1 MKIGILG
8 AAAIA
13 PSAIIAPARLV
24 EGVEVHAVAA
34 RDVHRAEKFARKY
47 GLAKSFG
54 SYGALLADEQ
64 IDAVYIPLP
73 NGLHGEWTLRA
84 LNAGKHVLCEK
95 PFTANAEEAETVA
108 QKAKQTTLTVMEA
121 FHWRYHAL
129 AARVKQITQT
139 REIGDV
145 VQVEMSLCFPLPVF
159 NDIRWQWAL
168 AGGSLMDAGCYCVSI
183 TRFLADAEA
192 DSGIEVTRAR
202 AKTIGDN
209 RIDRWISAD
218 LSFGNGVQGTV
229 TAAMWSGTLLKMKAK
244 VTGSHGELHILN
256 PVAPQ
261 YLNRLTVKSGGTR
274 RTESVKGEATYTA
287 QLRAFKAA
295 CEGKATNLTGVDYA
309 VRNMGLIDAIYRKA
323 ELPIRQPWSVL
334 NVDRQATE

>member
-8 AAAIA
+8 AASIA

-34 RDVHRAEKFARKY
+34 RDTHKAEKFAKKH
-47 GLAKSFG
+47 GLAISYG
-54 SYGALLADEQ
+54 SYDALLADEQ

-73 NGLHGEWTLRA
+73 NGLHGGWTVRA

-95 PFTANAEEAETVA
+95 PFTANAEEAEAVA
-108 QKAKQTTLTVMEA
+108 QKSKQTALTVMEA

-129 AARVKQITQT
+129 AERVKQIIQS
-139 REIGDV
+139 REIGEV
-145 VQVEMSLCFPLPVF
+145 KQVEMSLCFPLPVF
-159 NDIRWQWAL
+159 SNIRWQWAL

-183 TRFLADAEA
+183 TRFLADAET
-192 DSGIEVTRAR
+192 DSMIEVTRAR
-202 AKTIGDN
+202 AKTIGDD

-229 TAAMWSGTLLKMKAK
+229 TAAMWSSTLLKLKAK

-261 YLNRLTVKSGGTR
+261 HFNRLTVKSGDMR
-274 RTESVKGEATYTA
+274 RTEKVKGEATYTA
-287 QLRAFKAA
+287 QLRAFYAA

-309 VRNMGLIDAIYRKA
+309 VRNMSVIDAIYRKA
-323 ELPIRQPWSVL
+323 GLPVRQPWSGL
-334 NVDRQATE
+334 RSARQAT

>member
-8 AAAIA
+8 AASIA

-24 EGVEVHAVAA
+24 EGLEAYAVAA
-34 RDVHRAEKFARKY
+34 RDTRKAEKFAKKH
-47 GLAKSFG
+47 GLAKCHI
-54 SYGALLADEQ
+54 SYDALLADGQ

-73 NGLHGEWTLRA
+73 NGLHGEWTMKA

-95 PFTANAEEAETVA
+95 PFTANAEEAEAVA
-108 QKAKQTTLTVMEA
+108 QKTRQTALTVMEA

-129 AARVKQITQT
+129 VDRVKQIIQSG
-139 REIGDV
+139 EIGEV
-145 VQVEMSLCFPLPVF
+145 TQVEMSMCFPLPVF
-159 NDIRWQWAL
+159 SDIRWQWAL

-183 TRFLADAEA
+183 TRFLADAET
-192 DSGIEVTRAR
+192 DSTIEVTRAR
-202 AKTIGDN
+202 AKTISDN

-218 LSFGNGVQGTV
+218 LSFGNGVRGTV

-244 VTGSHGELHILN
+244 VTGSRGELHILN

-261 YLNRLTVKSGGTR
+261 YFNRLTVKSGGTR
-274 RTESVKGEATYTA
+274 RTEKVEGETTYTA

-309 VRNMGLIDAIYRKA
+309 VRNMGVIDAIYRKA
-323 ELPIRQPWSVL
+323 ELPVRQPWSDL
-334 NVDRQATE
+334 HASRQAPE

>member
-1 MKIGILG
+1 MKIGTLG
-8 AAAIA
+8 AASIA

-24 EGVEVHAVAA
+24 EGLEVFAVAA
-34 RDVHRAEKFARKY
+34 RDLHKAEKFARKH
-47 GLAKSFG
+47 GLAISYG
-54 SYGALLADEQ
+54 SYDALLADEQ
-64 IDAVYIPLP
+64 VDAVYIPLP
-73 NGLHGEWTLRA
+73 NGLHGEWTVKA

-95 PFTANAEEAETVA
+95 PFTANAEEAEAVA
-108 QKAKQTTLTVMEA
+108 RKAKETTLTAMEA

-129 AARVKQITQT
+129 ADRVQQIIQS
-139 REIGDV
+139 REIGEV
-145 VQVEMSLCFPLPVF
+145 KKVEMTMCFPLPVF
-159 NDIRWQWAL
+159 SDIRWQWAL

-183 TRFLADAEA
+183 TRFLADAET
-192 DSGIEVTRAR
+192 DSAIEVTRAR

-218 LSFGNGVQGTV
+218 LVFGNGVHGTV
-229 TAAMWSGTLLKMKAK
+229 TAAMWSGSLLKMKAV
-244 VTGSHGELHILN
+244 VTGSHGELHVMN

-261 YLNRLTVKSGGTR
+261 YFNRLTVKSGGTR

-309 VRNMGLIDAIYRKA
+309 VRNMSVIDAIYRKA
-323 ELPIRQPWSVL
+323 GLPVRQPWSVL
-334 NVDRQATE
+334 HAARQAPQ